1 MIEIVFLGGG
11 GGRWESITQ
20 VKGTGGFRIHSE
32 NMNMHVDPGTGALVR
47 MNQLQINPWK
57 TDAIIAT
64 HCHPDHYTDAECL
77 VEAMTK
83 GMTKKQGILIGNN
96 SVLNG
101 NSRFEKGIST
111 YHQSRVGERYVLAPY
126 DKININNWELTAT
139 KTKHNDPETM
149 GFKMETEDGLIGYT
163 SDSEYIDSLIED
175 FDGVDFLIANVIRV
189 KGQKVPGHMCSNDII
204 EVINSMNKKPKM
216 LIMYHMGMKMT
227 DPDSEARYISEKI
240 DIPVVPA
247 KIGLKVILENKT
259 CKFEYINY

>member
-1 MIEIVFLGGG
+1 MLEIVFLGGG

-57 TDAIIAT
+57 TDVIFST
-64 HCHPDHYTDAECL
+64 HCHPDHYTDAENL

-83 GMTKKQGILIGNN
+83 GMTKKQGVLIGNN

-111 YHQSRVGERYVLAPY
+111 YHQSRVGERQVLGPY
-126 DKININNWELTAT
+126 DKININNWKLTAT
-139 KTKHNDPETM
+139 KTKHNDPETI

-163 SDSEYIDSLIED
+163 SDSEYIDSLIDD

-204 EVINSMNKKPKM
+204 EVVNSMKKKPKM
-216 LIMYHMGMKMT
+216 LAMYHMGMKMT
-227 DPDSEARYISEKI
+227 DPDSEARYLSENI

-247 KIGLKVILENKT
+247 KIGLKIILENKN
-259 CKFEYINY
+259 CKFEHIKY